1 MTINVAIVEDIAD
14 IREGLVY
21 LINAS
26 EGFKCIANF
35 SNAEDALNRLPQL
48 NTDVVLMDVNLPGI
62 SGIDCLTELKR
73 HNAKYQV
80 IMLTIFEDD
89 ETIFKS
95 LQAGASGYV
104 LKKTSPAQ
112 LLEAIKDVVNGGSPM
127 SSQIARKVVA
137 SFQNKNLALNNHD
150 QLSAREMEIL
160 TFLSKGYRYKEIADI
175 LFISIETV
183 RTHIRNIYEKLQVH
197 SRTEALLKVKKF

>member
-1 MTINVAIVEDIAD
+1 MTINVAIVEDIDD

-26 EGFKCIANF
+26 EGFKCIASF
-35 SNAEDALNRLPQL
+35 SNAEDALKKLPKL
-48 NTDVVLMDVNLPGI
+48 DIDVVLMDVNLPGI
-62 SGIDCLTELKR
+62 SGIDCLTELKS
-73 HNAKYQV
+73 NNPKFQV
-80 IMLTIFEDD
+80 IMLTVFEDD
-89 ETIFKS
+89 ETIFNS
-95 LQAGASGYV
+95 LKAGAAGYI

-112 LLEAIKDVVNGGSPM
+112 LLEAIKDVFNGGSPM

-137 SFQNKNLALNNHD
+137 SFQSKNESLNKHD
-150 QLSAREMEIL
+150 DLSDREMEIL
-160 TFLSKGYRYKEIADI
+160 TYLSKGYRYKEIADL

-197 SRTEALLKVKKF
+197 SRMEALLKIKKF

>member
-104 LKKTSPAQ
+104 LKKT
-112 LLEAIKDVVNGGSPM
+112 
-127 SSQIARKVVA
+127 
-137 SFQNKNLALNNHD
+137 
-150 QLSAREMEIL
+150 
-160 TFLSKGYRYKEIADI
+160 
-175 LFISIETV
+175 
-183 RTHIRNIYEKLQVH
+183 
-197 SRTEALLKVKKF
+197 

>member
-1 MTINVAIVEDIAD
+1 M
-14 IREGLVY
+14 
-21 LINAS
+21 
-26 EGFKCIANF
+26 K
-35 SNAEDALNRLPQL
+35 
-48 NTDVVLMDVNLPGI
+48 
-62 SGIDCLTELKR
+62 
-73 HNAKYQV
+73 
-80 IMLTIFEDD
+80 
-89 ETIFKS
+89 
-95 LQAGASGYV
+95 ASGYV